1 MGLRVNTNV
10 ASLNAQRHLY
20 DTTNRFQKSMERLS
34 SGLRINRS
42 GDDAAGLAISESL
55 KSDIRALQQASR
67 NAADGISLV
76 QTAEGS
82 LDEVNSILLRLRE
95 LAQQAATETLGRE
108 ERDYLN
114 NEFQALLDEID
125 RISLTAEFNG
135 IKLLDGTAE
144 TLDVQVGI
152 GTDAAT
158 SAVSI
163 DLTQAMSSSALDL
176 TAGALVITGTN
187 GEAARLAIGA
197 ITAATGIVSS
207 MRATFGAAQNRF
219 ETSIRNIGMTA
230 ENLAAANSRIRDVD
244 VALETSNMTS
254 LQILQQ
260 AGVSILAQ
268 ANVTSQLA
276 LNLLQGRTD
285 FCIVRI
291 SEPEA
296 EAGSPVMVSG

>member
-20 DTTNRFQKSMERLS
+20 DTTSKFQKSMERLS

-95 LAQQAATETLGRE
+95 LAEQAATETLGE
-108 ERDYLN
+108 DERTFLN

-135 IKLLDGTAE
+135 IKLLDGTAL
-144 TLDVQVGI
+144 TLEVQVGI
-152 GTDAAT
+152 GTDATT

-176 TAGALVITGTN
+176 THGALVITGTN
-187 GEAARLAIGA
+187 GDAARAAIGQ
-197 ITAATGIVSS
+197 ITAATGVVSS
-207 MRATFGAAQNRF
+207 MRANFGAAQNRF

-268 ANVTSQLA
+268 ANMTSQLA
-276 LNLLQGRTD
+276 LNLLQG
-285 FCIVRI
+285 
-291 SEPEA
+291 
-296 EAGSPVMVSG
+296 

>member
-20 DTTNRFQKSMERLS
+20 DTTSKFQKSMERLS

-95 LAQQAATETLGRE
+95 LAEQAATETLGE
-108 ERDYLN
+108 DERTFLN

-135 IKLLDGTAE
+135 IKLLDGTAQ
-144 TLDVQVGI
+144 TLEVQVGI
-152 GTDAAT
+152 GTDATT

-176 TAGALVITGTN
+176 THGALVITGTN
-187 GEAARLAIGA
+187 GDAARAAIGQ
-197 ITAATGIVSS
+197 ITAATGVVSS
-207 MRATFGAAQNRF
+207 MRANFGAAQNRF

-268 ANVTSQLA
+268 ANMTSQLA
-276 LNLLQGRTD
+276 LNLLQG
-285 FCIVRI
+285 
-291 SEPEA
+291 
-296 EAGSPVMVSG
+296 

>member
-20 DTTNRFQKSMERLS
+20 NTTTRFAKSMERLS

-82 LDEVNSILLRLRE
+82 LDEVNNILLRLRE
-95 LAQQAATETLGRE
+95 LAEQSATETLGAE
-108 ERDYLN
+108 ERVYLDS
-114 NEFQALLDEID
+114 EFQELLDEID
-125 RISLTAEFNG
+125 RISSTAEFNG
-135 IKLLDGTAE
+135 IRLLDGTAQI
-144 TLDVQVGI
+144 LDVQVGI
-152 GTDAAT
+152 GTDANT

-163 DLTQAMSSSALDL
+163 DLTQSMSASDLSL
-176 TAGALVITGTN
+176 TAGTVNILGTN
-187 GEAARLAIGA
+187 GDAARAAIGL
-197 ITAATGIVSS
+197 ITAATGTVSS
-207 MRATFGAAQNRF
+207 MRAGFGAAQNRF

-230 ENLAAANSRIRDVD
+230 ENLSAANSRIRDVD
-244 VALETSNMTS
+244 VALETSAMTS

-260 AGVSILAQ
+260 AGVSILSQ

-276 LNLLQGRTD
+276 LNLLQG
-285 FCIVRI
+285 
-291 SEPEA
+291 
-296 EAGSPVMVSG
+296 